1 MKKRSVGRF
10 FRLMKPLC
18 PAGLKLYPDR
28 PKIPREDTFMTAIHL
43 ATVGTETGVLLREDA
58 GGVATLTLNRP
69 DQFNALS
76 AALLAAL
83 ESALHALA
91 NDRLIR
97 VVVIAGAG
105 KAFCAGHDLKE
116 IHEHAE
122 REFAKEAFESC
133 RRVMTELTRLPQP
146 VIARVHG
153 PAYAAGCQL
162 VAQCDLAVAVTDAR
176 FATSGVNYGV
186 FCSTPGVPLSRNIP
200 RKLAL
205 EMLLTGD
212 PIDAAT
218 AAARG
223 LVNRV
228 VPAKELDAEVR
239 RLAQSIIAKSPT
251 VVAAGKSVFYEQ
263 VEKGMEQAY
272 RDATAA
278 MVDNVRTEDG
288 KEGIAAFAEKRK
300 PRWKGK

>member
-1 MKKRSVGRF
+1 
-10 FRLMKPLC
+10 
-18 PAGLKLYPDR
+18 
-28 PKIPREDTFMTAIHL
+28 MTAIHF
-43 ATVGTETGVLLREDA
+43 ANVGAQADVLLREDA

-69 DQFNALS
+69 EQYNALS
-76 AALLAAL
+76 AALIAAL
-83 ESALHALA
+83 QSALRDLA
-91 NDRLIR
+91 DNESVR

-105 KAFCAGHDLKE
+105 KGFCAGHDLKE
-116 IHEHAE
+116 IHEHADPAFVKDVFE
-122 REFAKEAFESC
+122 RC
-133 RRVMTELTRLPQP
+133 RQLMMALTRLPQP

-162 VAQCDLAVAVTDAR
+162 VAQCDLAVAATDAR

-186 FCSTPGVPLSRNIP
+186 FCSTPGVSLSRNIP
-200 RKLAL
+200 RKLAM

-228 VPAKELDAEVR
+228 VPTKDLDAEVQ
-239 RLAQSIIAKSPT
+239 RLAQSIIAKSAA
-251 VVAAGKSVFYEQ
+251 VVAAGKKVFYEQ
-263 VEKGMEQAY
+263 AEKAMDQAY

-278 MVDNVRTEDG
+278 MVDIVRSKDG
-288 KEGIAAFAEKRK
+288 QEGIAAFAEKRK
-300 PRWKGK
+300 PRWKNK

>member
-1 MKKRSVGRF
+1 
-10 FRLMKPLC
+10 
-18 PAGLKLYPDR
+18 
-28 PKIPREDTFMTAIHL
+28 MTAIHL
-43 ATVGTETGVLLREDA
+43 ATVGAEADVLLREYA

-69 DQFNALS
+69 DQYNALS
-76 AALLAAL
+76 ARLLAAL
-83 ESALHALA
+83 QSAVRDLA
-91 NDRLIR
+91 NDESVR

-116 IHEHAE
+116 IHEHADPQ
-122 REFAKEAFESC
+122 FAKEVFERCSQL
-133 RRVMTELTRLPQP
+133 MTALTRLPQP

-176 FATSGVNYGV
+176 FATSGVNYGI

-200 RKLAL
+200 RKLAM

-212 PIDAAT
+212 PMDAAT

-228 VPAKELDAEVR
+228 VPASQLDAEVQR
-239 RLAQSIIAKSPT
+239 FAQSIIAKSPA
-251 VVAAGKSVFYEQ
+251 VVAAGKKVFYEQ
-263 VEKGMEQAY
+263 LDRPMEQAY

-278 MVDNVRTEDG
+278 MVDCVRSEDG
-288 KEGIAAFAEKRK
+288 REGIAAFAEKRK

>member
-1 MKKRSVGRF
+1 
-10 FRLMKPLC
+10 
-18 PAGLKLYPDR
+18 
-28 PKIPREDTFMTAIHL
+28 MTAIHL
-43 ATVGTETGVLLREDA
+43 ATAGTETDVLLREDA

-69 DQFNALS
+69 DQYNALS

-83 ESALHALA
+83 QSEVHDLA
-91 NDRLIR
+91 DDKSVR

-116 IHEHAE
+116 IHERADPEFVKDVFE
-122 REFAKEAFESC
+122 RS
-133 RRVMTELTRLPQP
+133 RQLMTAITRLPQP

-200 RKLAL
+200 RKLAM

-228 VPAKELDAEVR
+228 VPAKELDAEVQ
-239 RLAQSIIAKSPT
+239 RLAQSIIAKSPD
-251 VVAAGKSVFYEQ
+251 VVAAGKKVFYLQ
-263 VEKGMEQAY
+263 VGETMEQAY
-272 RDATAA
+272 REATAA
-278 MVDNVRTEDG
+278 MVDCVRSDDG
-288 KEGIAAFAEKRK
+288 REGIAAFAEKRK
-300 PRWKGK
+300 PKWKSK